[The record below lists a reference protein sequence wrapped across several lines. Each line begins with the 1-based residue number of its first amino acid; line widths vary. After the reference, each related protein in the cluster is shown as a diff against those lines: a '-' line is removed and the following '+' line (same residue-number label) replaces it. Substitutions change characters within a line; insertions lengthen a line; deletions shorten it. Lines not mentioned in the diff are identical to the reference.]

1 MRSGSSNCYW
11 EIARWTADGDQKT
24 AFQQETPFLRGQI
37 FEKPHGKMRRK
48 ISGSVEMRGFEGGA
62 PADLTGFSEKRTLP
76 ENLPMV

>member
-24 AFQQETPFLRGQI
+24 VFQQETPFLCGQI
-37 FEKPHGKMRRK
+37 SEKTHGEKRRK
-48 ISGSVEMRGFEGGA
+48 ISVSVEMRGFEDGA

>member
-1 MRSGSSNCYW
+1 M
-11 EIARWTADGDQKT
+11 
-24 AFQQETPFLRGQI
+24 RGQI
-37 FEKPHGKMRRK
+37 SEKPHGEMRRK